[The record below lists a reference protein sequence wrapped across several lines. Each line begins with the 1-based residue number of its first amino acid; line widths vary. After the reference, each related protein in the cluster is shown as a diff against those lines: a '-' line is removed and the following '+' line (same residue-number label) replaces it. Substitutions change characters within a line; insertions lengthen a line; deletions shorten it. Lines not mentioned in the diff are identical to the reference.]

1 MNDQLKIYTAVVSG
15 TGFEIV
21 VLLVSRPVIRLV
33 VEAKESNKHDF
44 IPDRRIYSSPLFI
57 PESLLHLLFMDCF
70 F

>member
-44 IPDRRIYSSPLFI
+44 IPDRRIYTFRLLGKPSLGQSP
-57 PESLLHLLFMDCF
+57 P
-70 F
+70 

>member
-33 VEAKESNKHDF
+33 VEAKESNKHNF
-44 IPDRRIYSSPLFI
+44 IPDRRIYTFRLLGKPSLGQSP
-57 PESLLHLLFMDCF
+57 P
-70 F
+70 

>member
-1 MNDQLKIYTAVVSG
+1 MNDQLKIYTAVASG

-44 IPDRRIYSSPLFI
+44 IPDRRIYTFRLLGKPSLGQSP
-57 PESLLHLLFMDCF
+57 P
-70 F
+70 

>member
-1 MNDQLKIYTAVVSG
+1 MNDQLKIYTTVVSG

-44 IPDRRIYSSPLFI
+44 IPDRRIYTFRLLGKPSLGQSP
-57 PESLLHLLFMDCF
+57 P
-70 F
+70 